1 VSATLNTTW
10 RGFFVALTVT
20 MLSVLGLFIV
30 RSYDA
35 GATPGTTSNTVTG
48 PHAAG
53 GSPLANLAA
62 TDPHRRVEVIFQ
74 LSEGA
79 ESGAARDLI
88 RAAGGDIT
96 RDLPIIDGLS
106 AKLDAVDAQRLSA
119 NPTFHA
125 VSLNA
130 KVQSQGTSLDDR
142 LVTSYN
148 ESIRADKAWKDGYT
162 GVGVGVAV
170 IDTGIQGDL
179 PDFRNSRTDATSRV
193 IATAVVNPGASTAKD
208 TLGHGTHVAGLIAG
222 DGTARPYDS
231 LYGRYVGAAPDANLI
246 AVKAADD
253 EGNTTVLDVIDG
265 LQFVVDHEDTYDID
279 VVNLSLKSTQ
289 PESYLTDPLD
299 AAVEAAWN
307 SGIVVVVAAGND
319 GAAPDAVSYA
329 PANDPYVITVGGVDD
344 MGTDSTSDD
353 TLASWSSRGT
363 TQDGFAKPDVLAPGA
378 HMVSTIPAGSDY
390 TQMCPTCVTDG
401 QYFQVGGT
409 SMAAGVASGAVADI
423 LQAHPTWTPDQVKS
437 QLVNRTTPVY
447 GPKQV
452 TYLVNA
458 LGIKIGITN
467 LNRTIDGGEITV
479 DKAINDR
486 LVSSNVNAGLTP
498 NTLIDPATGQIDYS
512 RASWSRASWSDAIDA
527 LRASWSRA
535 SWSRASW
542 SRASWS
548 ATSESCAEF
557 ERASWS
563 RASWSRASWSRASWS
578 RASWSADGMS
588 SPDLADV
595 DYSAIDA
602 EIAQAQA
609 DCAALLSQVDPT
621 RASWSRASWSRASW
635 STSFNK

>member
-1 VSATLNTTW
+1 VSATLDTTW
-10 RGFFVALTVT
+10 RGFFAAVMVAVI
-20 MLSVLGLFIV
+20 SIAGLFIA

-35 GATPGTTSNTVTG
+35 GATAGATATAVSG

-62 TDPHRRVEVIFQ
+62 TDPHRRVEVILQ
-74 LSEGA
+74 LAG
-79 ESGAARDLI
+79 GTDAAAGKDLV
-88 RAAGGDIT
+88 RAAGGEIT
-96 RDLPIIDGLS
+96 RDLPIINGLG
-106 AKLDAVDAQRLSA
+106 AKLDAVDAQRLA
-119 NPTFHA
+119 TDPAFRT

-130 KVQSQGTSLDDR
+130 EVKSQGTSFDDR
-142 LVTSYN
+142 LATSYN
-148 ESIRADKAWKDGYT
+148 ESIRADHAWGDGYT
-162 GVGVGVAV
+162 GKGVGVAV
-170 IDTGIQGDL
+170 IDTGIQGNL
-179 PDFRNSRTDATSRV
+179 PDFRDSRTSSVSRV
-193 IATAVVNPGASTAKD
+193 IATAVVNPGASTAAD

-231 LYGRYVGAAPDANLI
+231 LYGKYVGVAPDANLI

-265 LQFVVDHEDTYDID
+265 LQFVVDHKAEYGIR

-289 PESYLTDPLD
+289 AESYLTDPLD

-307 SGIVVVVAAGND
+307 SGVVVVVASGND
-319 GAAPDAVSYA
+319 GAAADAVNYA

-363 TQDGFAKPDVLAPGA
+363 TQDGFKKPDVLAPGA
-378 HMVSTIPAGSDY
+378 HMISTIPAGSDY
-390 TQMCPTCVTDG
+390 TQLCPTCVTDG

-437 QLVNRTTPVY
+437 QLVNKTTPVY
-447 GPKQV
+447 GPKQTV
-452 TYLVNA
+452 YLVNA
-458 LGIKIGITN
+458 LGIKIGYTN
-467 LNRTIDGGEITV
+467 PNRTIDGGEITI
-479 DKAINDR
+479 DKAIKDK
-486 LVSSNVNAGLTP
+486 LVSSNLNAGLTP
-498 NTLIDPATGQIDYS
+498 NSLIDPATGQIDYS
-512 RASWSRASWSDAIDA
+512 RASWSRASWSDAIDS

-548 ATSESCAEF
+548 ATPESCAEF

-578 RASWSADGMS
+578 RASWSADGMA
-588 SPDLADV
+588 SPDLTDAD
-595 DYSAIDA
+595 YTAMDA
-602 EIAQAQA
+602 EIAQAQS
-609 DCAALLSQVDPT
+609 DCATLLGQVDPT